1 MEWSLKITCT
11 SQHVRSSPGVGNK
24 TVTYIQGKDN
34 KTFVATERQFTGGY
48 YWYYIPS
55 LGGWTSGKY
64 ASVSEIKKPPEKQPA
79 PMKPNEVS
87 AKPDNSQPTVKPS
100 EPVDDSPGF
109 DVDEMKKLG
118 SLSSQYESKIKAT
131 NRIFGQPF
139 QFDKSVDMRVIKGG
153 EDTGGTGI
161 GRRYAETFL
170 AEGPI
175 VSVLPGRSNFLPN
188 VSKKERE
195 KIEES
200 LISNLRNKTEDWI
213 IRDLLDAEV
222 RYFDFTSDYVTYMN
236 YVNLLCRA
244 SAIYMGIG
252 DLELTKYGRRKEL
265 KYFDWTNY
273 SFEAFMTD
281 KEKKEMAKQDEDKGI
296 FKKIIDVKD
305 LDQDNVLKNILM
317 GELNY
322 VQFYV
327 DPGTSFQESN
337 TNQTSQ
343 SMLAGYA
350 NQAQTM
356 AKEIR
361 FIGAASGVE
370 SALKSNPITNT
381 IMGATGA
388 TAGAIG
394 NMANF
399 ITGGLIGKNRIIN
412 ATKTMVGGGN
422 IILPDI
428 YQASD
433 YSKSYNLTV
442 KLISPYGDPLSYYL
456 HILVPLF
463 HLMAFSLPRQV
474 SANGYGHPFLVK
486 LSSKGWFNCEM
497 GMVDNISIEKVPG
510 TFTVNGL
517 PTEIQ
522 VQISVRDLYSDLM
535 ITPSTRP
542 DLFFENRGLTNWLA
556 VTSGVDVTI
565 PSFQERWFNIVR
577 FLLVGSI
584 QDIPSNLYKDI
595 TQSIRNVVGLFID
608 FR

>member
-1 MEWSLKITCT
+1 MLNYRTGPSVNYKILGTLK
-11 SQHVRSSPGVGNK
+11 GA
-24 TVTYIQGKDN
+24 DN
-34 KTFVATERQFTGGY
+34 KTYVSTKRDNSSGI

-55 LGGWTSGKY
+55 LKGWASGKY
-64 ASVSEIKKPPEKQPA
+64 LSVSELKDPPKQQPGA
-79 PMKPNEVS
+79 LKPNEVS
-87 AKPDNSQPTVKPS
+87 AKGDNTHNVVQTSNSAGTSK
-100 EPVDDSPGF
+100 GF
-109 DVDEMKKLG
+109 DIDEMKKLG
-118 SLSSQYESKIKAT
+118 SLGDKYDDKLKVT
-131 NRIFGQPF
+131 NKIFGQPF
-139 QFDKSVDMRVIKGG
+139 QFDKSVDIRVVKGSG
-153 EDTGGTGI
+153 DKGGTGI
-161 GRRYAETFL
+161 GRRYTETFI
-170 AEGPI
+170 AEGPV

-188 VSKKERE
+188 VSKAERKQVE
-195 KIEES
+195 DS
-200 LISNLRNKTEDWI
+200 LISNLRNKSEDWI
-213 IRDLLDAEV
+213 IKDLLNAET

-252 DLELTKYGRRKEL
+252 DKEIMKHGRRKKL

-273 SFEAFMTD
+273 SFEAFMSE
-281 KEKKEMAKQDEDKGI
+281 KEKEKAAKDDKNQGI
-296 FKKIIDVKD
+296 FKKMVDVKD
-305 LDQDNVLKNILM
+305 VNQDNVLKNILM

-337 TNQTSQ
+337 SNQTGQ

-350 NQAQTM
+350 NQAATM

-361 FIGAASGVE
+361 FVGAASGVE

-381 IMGATGA
+381 MLGVGAS
-388 TAGAIG
+388 TASAIG
-394 NMANF
+394 EMANLL
-399 ITGGLIGKNRIIN
+399 TGGLLGKNRIIN

-428 YQASD
+428 YQSSD

-442 KLISPYGDPLSYYL
+442 NLISPYGDPMSFYL

-463 HLMAFSLPRQV
+463 HLMGFSLPRQV
-474 SANGYGHPFLVK
+474 SANGYAHPFLVK

-517 PTEIQ
+517 PTEIRVQ
-522 VQISVRDLYSDLM
+522 VSVRDLYSDLM
-535 ITPSTRP
+535 LSPTTRP

-577 FLLVGSI
+577 FLLAGSI

-595 TQSIRNVVGLFID
+595 TQSVRNVVGLFID